1 MLCVSQFRSEATSSR
16 HERYAISPARAVR
29 RRSTLITGR
38 PHHATTSSGGA
49 HAPTRVAHRS
59 NRSASPLRTARS
71 RSVVSSSRPQSAP
84 TPGCGFR
91 RLGWTPTPPI
101 PSIFILKKKAEHRT
115 AARRRGSSAGGTRL
129 PRRSKAAAILRRPQ
143 PAPSIRSARLP
154 GEQLSLTPPVG
165 APNRGRFPPYGS

>member
-101 PSIFILKKKAEHRT
+101 PSIFILKKKGRAPHRSAAERKLGWGNSPP
-115 AARRRGSSAGGTRL
+115 ASVKGGGD
-129 PRRSKAAAILRRPQ
+129 
-143 PAPSIRSARLP
+143 PAPASARAVDPVRSASR
-154 GEQLSLTPPVG
+154 
-165 APNRGRFPPYGS
+165 